1 MSSVLP
7 DCGQQCSQLGQVV
20 FPNTFA
26 KHMNNPTVF
35 TLTNGIRVVHQHV
48 THTKIV
54 HCGIFLDIGSR
65 DEHEGNQGIT
75 HFWEH
80 MAFKGT
86 KHRKAH
92 HIINYLESVGGDLNA
107 YTDKEKVVFYASIR
121 DAYFEKAVDILSDIT
136 FNSSFPEHQILR
148 ERNVIMEEMAMY
160 KDDPDD
166 SLTDE
171 FDAVV
176 FKKHPM
182 GMNILGKPETVQHFR
197 KKDFIHFLNENLRT
211 NRIVFSVVGNIP
223 LTEVEKLVKKY
234 LEVPMH
240 LANPKRKKVTGT
252 RASERIIRR
261 QINQSRAMLG
271 GLSFSIHDR
280 NRIPFS
286 LLVNILGGPAMNS
299 RLNSVLREKH
309 GLVYAV
315 EAHNYTFTDTGLF
328 SIYFGTEPNKLD
340 KCLNL
345 VKREMMRLC
354 ETPLTP
360 RQLSQAKEQMKGQL
374 AFSEENKLNVML
386 MMGRAILDLGNV
398 PTIEEVFQSI
408 DETDAPKII
417 DLSNKMF
424 IDKKLNY
431 LLMLP
436 EN

>member
-1 MSSVLP
+1 M
-7 DCGQQCSQLGQVV
+7 
-20 FPNTFA
+20 
-26 KHMNNPTVF
+26 KNPTIF
-35 TLTNGIRVVHQHV
+35 SLSNGIRVVHQQV

-86 KHRKAH
+86 KNRKAH

-136 FNSSFPEHQILR
+136 FNSVFPEHQILR
-148 ERNVIMEEMAMY
+148 ERNVILEEMSMY

-171 FDAVV
+171 FDEVV
-176 FKKHPM
+176 FKRHPM
-182 GMNILGKPETVQHFR
+182 GMNILGSPHTVRNFKR
-197 KKDFIHFLNENLRT
+197 NDFKKFLKENLRT
-211 NRIVFSVVGNIP
+211 NRIVFSVVGNIDQAR
-223 LTEVEKLVKKY
+223 VEKLAQKY
-234 LEVPMH
+234 LEVPTFI
-240 LANPKRKKVTGT
+240 ANPLRKKVTTT
-252 RASERIIRR
+252 RASERIVRR
-261 QINQSRAMLG
+261 QVKQSRAMLG
-271 GLSFSIHDR
+271 GLSYSIHDK

-299 RLNSVLREKH
+299 RLNAVLREKH
-309 GLVYAV
+309 GLVYSV

-340 KCLNL
+340 KCLAL
-345 VKREMMRLC
+345 VKKEMLRLC
-354 ETPLTP
+354 ETPLTTK
-360 RQLSQAKEQMKGQL
+360 QLSRAKEQMKGQL

-386 MMGRAILDLGNV
+386 MMGRAILDLGRV
-398 PTIEEVFQSI
+398 PTIEEVFMAI
-408 DETDAPKII
+408 DDINPTKLLDISA
-417 DLSNKMF
+417 KMF
-424 IDKKLNY
+424 TDKKLSY
-431 LLMLP
+431 LMMLP

>member
-1 MSSVLP
+1 M
-7 DCGQQCSQLGQVV
+7 
-20 FPNTFA
+20 
-26 KHMNNPTVF
+26 KNPTVF
-35 TLTNGIRVVHQHV
+35 SLANGIRVVHQQV

-86 KHRKAH
+86 KNRKAH

-136 FNSSFPEHQILR
+136 FNSVFPEHQILR
-148 ERNVIMEEMAMY
+148 ERNVILEEMSMY

-176 FKKHPM
+176 FKRHPM
-182 GMNILGKPETVQHFR
+182 GMNILGSPHTVRNFKR
-197 KKDFIHFLNENLRT
+197 NDFKEFLKENLRT
-211 NRIVFSVVGNIP
+211 NRIVFSVVGNIDRAR
-223 LTEVEKLVKKY
+223 VEKLAQKY
-234 LEVPMH
+234 LEVPTFM
-240 LANPKRKKVTGT
+240 ANPIRKKVTT
-252 RASERIIRR
+252 TKASERIVRR
-261 QINQSRAMLG
+261 QVKQSRAMLG
-271 GLSFSIHDR
+271 GLSYSIHDK

-299 RLNSVLREKH
+299 RLNAVLREKH
-309 GLVYAV
+309 GLVYSV

-340 KCLNL
+340 KCLAL
-345 VKREMMRLC
+345 VKKEMLRLC
-354 ETPLTP
+354 ETPLTAK
-360 RQLSQAKEQMKGQL
+360 QLSQAKEQMKGQL

-386 MMGRAILDLGNV
+386 MMGRAILDLGRV
-398 PTIEEVFQSI
+398 PTIEEVFIAI
-408 DETDAPKII
+408 DDINPAKLL
-417 DLSNKMF
+417 DLSAKMF
-424 IDKKLNY
+424 ADKKLNY
-431 LLMLP
+431 LVMLP